1 HRFDYD
7 TPIEETTQALHVI
20 VKAIHV
26 RYISMSPCWPYQY
39 HAINQN
45 ITPFVSVQNHH
56 SSLYRDEEREMFPTL
71 KHFDA
76 DSIPWSP
83 LGRELLA
90 RHIDGKTL
98 RLKTDGY
105 IPSRLSW
112 RTDELTALLCRVEEL
127 AEKGVSMTQIS
138 TAWIMNKPGITA
150 PIIGTTSP
158 RNLADILGALEVT
171 FTEAEMKD
179 LEEPYQTLKVLGHA
193 LCFDVN
199 FHNCDVGGRRPRRK
213 CCK

>member
-7 TPIEETTQALHVI
+7 TPIEETVARTQALHVI
-20 VKAIHV
+20 VKAIYV
-26 RYISMSPCWPYQY
+26 RNIGMSPCWPYQY
-39 HAINQN
+39 HAINQH
-45 ITPFVSVQNHH
+45 ITPFVSVQNHY

-83 LGRELLA
+83 LGRGLLA

-98 RLKTDGY
+98 RPKTDGAKLVY
-105 IPSRLSW
+105 AGLFPFYDISILPTLLS
-112 RTDELTALLCRVEEL
+112 RVEEL
-127 AEKGVSMTQIS
+127 AEKGVSMAQIS

-158 RNLADILGALEVT
+158 RNLADILGALDVQLT
-171 FTEAEMKD
+171 KDGMKH
-179 LEEPYQTLKVLGHA
+179 LEDPYQSLKVLGHA
-193 LCFDVN
+193 RCFDVI
-199 FHNCDVGGRRPRRK
+199 PP
-213 CCK
+213 